1 MACKYLGIG
10 CRKGD
15 HDSKEVDMQN
25 IATIGLDIA
34 KSVFQVH
41 CIDGEGEVVVRQQ
54 LRRSRVLGFFK
65 KLSPCLVG
73 IEACASSHHW
83 SRELQALGH
92 TVRLM
97 PPAYV
102 KPYVKRQKNDA
113 ADAEAICEAVQRP
126 NMRFV
131 PTKTPDQQACL
142 MLHRTRHLLIRQQ
155 TAVINAIRAHFAEFG
170 IVAPVGR
177 NGVKAL
183 LDVVATSDDER
194 LPMIARQ
201 CLEALGHQL
210 QELKAQILKFDQCI
224 NIWHRSNATSRQLD
238 DLPGVGPALA
248 TALVASVP
256 DPKVFR
262 SGRDFSAWIGL
273 VPKQNSSGGKERLG
287 SITKQGDRYLR
298 SLFCAGALAVIR
310 YAKIHGT
317 KYRPWLAKLLER
329 RPTKVAAIALANK
342 IARMAWAM
350 MATGESYREP
360 VALAK

>member
-1 MACKYLGIG
+1 
-10 CRKGD
+10 
-15 HDSKEVDMQN
+15 MQA
-25 IATIGLDIA
+25 ITTIGLDIA

-41 CIDGEGEVVVRQQ
+41 GVDADGNVVIRRQ
-54 LRRSRVLGFFK
+54 LKRRYVLAFFQ
-65 KLSPCLVG
+65 KLPPCLVG

-102 KPYVKRQKNDA
+102 KPYVKRHKNDA
-113 ADAEAICEAVQRP
+113 ADAEAICEAVTRP

-131 PTKTPDQQACL
+131 ATKTPEQQSCL
-142 MLHRTRHLLIRQQ
+142 TLHRTRHLFIRQQ
-155 TAVINAIRAHFAEFG
+155 TSVINAIRAHLAEFG

-177 NGVKAL
+177 NGVEQL
-183 LDVVATSDDER
+183 LDVVADASDKR
-194 LPMIARQ
+194 LPDVARA
-201 CLEALGHQL
+201 CVAALGAQL
-210 QELKAQILKFDQCI
+210 RTLKAQILEFDRMI
-224 NIWHRSNATSRQLD
+224 MAWHRSSEASRRLD
-238 DLPGVGPALA
+238 DIPGVGPALA
-248 TALVASVP
+248 TALVASVA

-273 VPKQNSSGGKERLG
+273 VPKQNSSGGKDRLG
-287 SITKQGDRYLR
+287 SISKRGDRYLR
-298 SLFCAGALAVIR
+298 SLFTTGALAVIR

-317 KYRPWLAKLLER
+317 RHRPWLTALLAR

-350 MATGESYREP
+350 MARGERYKEP
-360 VALAK
+360 AALAA